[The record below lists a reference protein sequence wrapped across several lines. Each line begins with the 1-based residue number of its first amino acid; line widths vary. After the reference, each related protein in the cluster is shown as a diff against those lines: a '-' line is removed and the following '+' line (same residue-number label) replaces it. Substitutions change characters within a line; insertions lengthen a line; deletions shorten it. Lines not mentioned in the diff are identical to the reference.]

1 MFIKKIDILVIS
13 ETRMLKVVTRR
24 AETDLPLCFA
34 VPKRLV
40 SVCLSK
46 LKWVRFRRIL
56 RIESTIIEVIN

>member
-56 RIESTIIEVIN
+56 RI